1 MLPFVGAHIATSMS
15 AMKKSVEK
23 FIEKVFKDDL
33 FSQASA
39 IAFYVTFALP
49 PLLILLLTFLSSMNL
64 SLQEQL
70 REQIAGLMG
79 NDAALVLDMIMV
91 NVSKREALGSH
102 LDVIGFG
109 VLFFSASVI
118 FAQLQ
123 SSLNIIFE
131 VSNQN
136 KAITFIQHGR
146 DFLMRRLV
154 CFGMVLT
161 FVFILIVSLVVS
173 AALSIFLNPSL
184 KFLGELI
191 QNLANFIIFTF
202 LFAAIFKWMPD
213 KAAAISNRAA
223 LWGGGITAFL
233 FAIGKFLIGMYL
245 GQSTLGSVYGAAG
258 SLAVLLVWVYYS
270 SMILLFGAEISLVFE
285 RNKVLS
291 RKKYAKNISIY
302 ST

>member
-1 MLPFVGAHIATSMS
+1 
-15 AMKKSVEK
+15 MKKNIEQ

-49 PLLILLLTFLSSMNL
+49 SLLILLLTFLATMNL

-70 REQIAGLMG
+70 HEQIAGLMG
-79 NDAALVLDMIMV
+79 SDAALVLDMIMA
-91 NVSKREALGSH
+91 NVSKGEVLGSR
-102 LDVIGFG
+102 LDIVGIVI
-109 VLFFSASVI
+109 LFFSASII

-131 VSNQN
+131 VTNSSNKLTVIQQGRE
-136 KAITFIQHGR
+136 FI
-146 DFLMRRLV
+146 MRRLV

-161 FVFILIVSLVVS
+161 FVFILIVSLVIS
-173 AALSIFLNPSL
+173 AALSIFLTPSL
-184 KFLGELI
+184 RFLGELI
-191 QNLANFIIFTF
+191 QNLANFIVFTF

-213 KAAAISNRAA
+213 KSAAISTRSA

-258 SLAVLLVWVYYS
+258 SLVVLLVWVYYS

-285 RNKVLS
+285 K
-291 RKKYAKNISIY
+291 RKKTLSGKVYDKNTSIY

>member
-1 MLPFVGAHIATSMS
+1 MG
-15 AMKKSVEK
+15 AMKKKLTLFFEK
-23 FIEKVFKDDL
+23 IFKDDL

-49 PLLILLLTFLSSMNL
+49 PLLILTLTFLATLNL
-64 SLQEQL
+64 GLQAQL
-70 REQIAGLMG
+70 KGQIADLMG
-79 NDAALVLDMIMV
+79 TDAALVLDIIIE
-91 NVSKREALGSH
+91 NVSKGQANGSRI
-102 LDVIGFG
+102 DIIGVG
-109 VLFFSASVI
+109 ILIFSASVI

-123 SSLNIIFE
+123 SALNIIFE
-131 VSNQN
+131 VPKES
-136 KAITFIQHGR
+136 KSATIVQHGR
-146 DFLMRRLV
+146 EFIMRRLI

-161 FVFILIVSLVVS
+161 FVFILIVSLVIS
-173 AALSIFLNPSL
+173 ALLSIFLTPSL
-184 KFLGELI
+184 KMLGEFI
-191 QNLANFIIFTF
+191 QTAANFVVFTF

-213 KAAAISNRAA
+213 KTACISTRAA

-285 RNKVLS
+285 RKPSPMLTNRKQYEKNLS
-291 RKKYAKNISIY
+291 AC

>member
-1 MLPFVGAHIATSMS
+1 
-15 AMKKSVEK
+15 MKKSIEQFVEK
-23 FIEKVFKDDL
+23 IFKYDL

-49 PLLILLLTFLSSMNL
+49 PLLILLLTSLSTMNL

-79 NDAALVLDMIMV
+79 NDAAVVLDMIMV

-102 LDVIGFG
+102 LDVIGIG

-131 VSNQN
+131 VSDQRVP
-136 KAITFIQHGR
+136 ATFMQHGR
-146 DFLMRRLV
+146 DFIMRRLV

-173 AALSIFLNPSL
+173 AALSLFLSPSL

-191 QNLANFIIFTF
+191 QNLANFFIFTF

-213 KAAAISNRAA
+213 KAASISNRSA

-245 GQSTLGSVYGAAG
+245 GQSTLGSVYGATG

-285 RNKVLS
+285 RSKIPAA
-291 RKKYAKNISIY
+291 KKYNVNQSIY
-302 ST
+302 LNSLRQK